1 MSKQSIRETRKAQRQ
16 KKKIISTIIWGGV
29 GIALVA
35 VLGFIIWSAVRPAAG
50 EDVPVMANAGEHV
63 AVGQDPGPFNSDP
76 PTSGRHYGD
85 EYEAGFYEES
95 DPEAQHEYP
104 EGFLLHNLEHGYV
117 IFWYNCN
124 LLNDGA
130 CNNLKTQIKSVID
143 DFNGVKVIGFPRAT
157 IDAPVVAT
165 TWGRMQRFDVFDEEL
180 AADFVRAN
188 RGRAPEPNAP

>member
-1 MSKQSIRETRKAQRQ
+1 
-16 KKKIISTIIWGGV
+16 
-29 GIALVA
+29 
-35 VLGFIIWSAVRPAAG
+35 
-50 EDVPVMANAGEHV
+50 MANAGEHV